1 MKRVRI
7 EELRLR
13 WFKGVESEDFAF
25 GKGVNVVKGR
35 NGAGKSTIADAICWV
50 LFGVN
55 QAGETKFGVKT
66 KDKDGKEIADVE
78 HSVEIVLS
86 VTDDKAGEEREVTLT
101 RVLTAVAKRD
111 GGVTNSYT
119 YKIDG
124 EVETAGDYKK
134 TVDEICPEAVFRL
147 CSSPQTFAQMDW
159 TEQRKMLTDMFGE
172 PGADEVSGGEKR
184 FGAVREL
191 LKKDGIESVLKH
203 LKYKRKEAQTEL
215 DGVPV
220 RLSELNKVLPKE
232 EDWEA
237 LAEQIKDK
245 NEKIA
250 EVRAKLTA
258 IEQGRGESV
267 REKALLNR
275 QSFMQKRKS
284 IMEQEA
290 CRKAA
295 AMAAEIAAELREE
308 RKAVACLEGA
318 KAGLQ
323 AKVSSMDELTAR
335 CEERKKELEAENEA
349 GAARWGL
356 VSAKTW
362 EWDES
367 AERCPTCGQALPP
380 DRVEELRRESLER
393 FNVAVA
399 EEKKKL
405 GEAAAKIKAEQ
416 KQCDESIG
424 QYKAEKEAA
433 LEQEKKTDAE
443 LEAARKALEETEKRG
458 ERSVDEVVRELL
470 GQKPEYKDVCEE
482 LSKTEAELKEKQ
494 PEDGVD
500 AAMKAGLEEE
510 IDKASAERER
520 LAGRLAVKP
529 QWEKVKAQI
538 EAAEKDRKTLQE
550 QLDELDEK
558 LSAAAEWQKRS
569 CTMLEERVNGHFGL
583 VKWRMFRRQLDG
595 TEKPWCECSVDGTPY
610 GDLNSAKQVNAGLD
624 IIETL
629 KEYYGRDVPC
639 ILDRA
644 ESVLE
649 PLYNGGQQI
658 RLTVA
663 GNERIE
669 IERDED

>member
-25 GKGVNVVKGR
+25 GKGVNVVKGK

-66 KDKDGKEIADVE
+66 KRADGTEVEDVE

-86 VTDDKAGEEREVTLT
+86 VTDDKAGDEREVTLT

-134 TVDEICPEAVFRL
+134 VVDEICPEAVFKL

-172 PGADEVSGGEKR
+172 PDADEVSGGEKR
-184 FGAVREL
+184 FDAVKEL
-191 LKKDGIESVLKH
+191 LKKDSIEGVQKH
-203 LKYKRKEAQTEL
+203 LKYKRREAQTAL

-232 EDWEA
+232 EDWAA
-237 LAEQIKDK
+237 LAEQTRAKD
-245 NEKIA
+245 EKTA
-250 EVRAKLTA
+250 EVRAKLNA

-267 REKALLNR
+267 REKAAIDR
-275 QSFMQKRKS
+275 QGFMQKRKA

-295 AMAAEIAAELREE
+295 AMAAEIASKLREE

-318 KAGLQ
+318 MAGLQ
-323 AKVSSMDELTAR
+323 AKASSMDELTAR

-367 AERCPTCGQALPP
+367 AERCPTCGQTLPP
-380 DRVEELRRESLER
+380 DKVEELRRESLER

-405 GEAAAKIKAEQ
+405 GETAAKIKAEQ
-416 KQCDESIG
+416 KQCDENIG

-433 LEQEKKTDAE
+433 LEQAKKTETE
-443 LEAARKALEETEKRG
+443 LEAARKTLKETEKQG
-458 ERSVDEVVRELL
+458 ERSVDEVVKELL

-482 LSKTEAELKEKQ
+482 LAKTEAELKEKQ
-494 PEDGVD
+494 PEDGED
-500 AAMKAGLEEE
+500 AALKTALKEEL
-510 IDKASAERER
+510 DKVSAEREE

-529 QWEKVKAQI
+529 QWEKVKGQI

-550 QLDELDEK
+550 QLDELDEQ

-569 CTMLEERVNGHFGL
+569 CTMLEERVNGHFTL

-629 KEYYGRDVPC
+629 KEYYERDVPC

-644 ESVLE
+644 ESVME

-669 IERDED
+669 IERYDD